1 MPSLERVNL
10 TVQAAAS
17 GGHVCLGRNGSG
29 KTLLGASLAHGSQDE
44 WIVSGS
50 LSHREGWSAR
60 SSSYVSFESHEAL
73 LEEGGSV
80 YRALG
85 VPPGATPTK
94 AAKFLLVRF
103 GLHPLL
109 YRPVTA
115 LSTGEIRKVMLARAL
130 ATRPSLLVLD
140 NAFDGL
146 DVPSREALKE
156 LISTTLNGFG
166 QLLVQGVDASATAH
180 TQVLMFTHRAEEIVD
195 EIASV
200 SFLGGGVGG
209 TPSGASCRREGLL
222 YTEAR
227 DGRSADQLMRA
238 AFEDR
243 SEVRGAASRGLT
255 PTVTARYL
263 TKLQVTDHSNSHV
276 VSCRPRNEFTRTSVP
291 APNRSQELPCRMP
304 SGVEGCGCVPG
315 DDALRAA
322 GKVWR
327 STHPSDHLVDAAHP
341 SF

>member
-1 MPSLERVNL
+1 M
-10 TVQAAAS
+10 
-17 GGHVCLGRNGSG
+17 
-29 KTLLGASLAHGSQDE
+29 
-44 WIVSGS
+44 
-50 LSHREGWSAR
+50 
-60 SSSYVSFESHEAL
+60 
-73 LEEGGSV
+73 
-80 YRALG
+80 
-85 VPPGATPTK
+85 
-94 AAKFLLVRF
+94 RF

-238 AFEDR
+238 AFEDQAKFAAQPPVASPQR
-243 SEVRGAASRGLT
+243 WVRLPRCGARLGRQEWRGWRRMAFECAER
-255 PTVTARYL
+255 P
-263 TKLQVTDHSNSHV
+263 
-276 VSCRPRNEFTRTSVP
+276 SCCTGSTGR
-291 APNRSQELPCRMP
+291 C
-304 SGVEGCGCVPG
+304 
-315 DDALRAA
+315 AA
-322 GKVWR
+322 GTG
-327 STHPSDHLVDAAHP
+327 S
-341 SF
+341 